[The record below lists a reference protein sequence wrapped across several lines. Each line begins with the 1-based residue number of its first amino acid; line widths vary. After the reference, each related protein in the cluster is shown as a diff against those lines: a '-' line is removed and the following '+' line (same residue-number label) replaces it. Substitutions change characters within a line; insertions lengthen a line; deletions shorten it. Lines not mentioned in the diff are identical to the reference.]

1 MRFNMR
7 VFLCPY
13 SGFSL
18 AIPMDTVLSVT
29 LQSRKTEKTV
39 EYNRENSNTY
49 ISLPLLFN
57 CVLSDARHGIILK
70 DGNDEQFENKI
81 ILLTYEIE
89 SETELPV
96 NKIYPV
102 PRALTVM
109 KFSRFF
115 DGIVFSHRYQREKT
129 VCDIHAEDLILLLN
143 PEHIVQKIKKELEV

>member
-1 MRFNMR
+1 MR

-13 SGFSL
+13 DGFSL

-29 LQSRKTEKTV
+29 LNRKKNEKPV
-39 EYNRENSNTY
+39 EYDHENFNTY

-57 CVLSDARHGIILK
+57 CALSDVRHGMILK
-70 DGNDEQFENKI
+70 DGIDEQLENKI

-89 SETELPV
+89 SETELSA

-102 PRALTVM
+102 PKALTVM

-115 DGIVFSHRYQREKT
+115 SGIVFSHRYQREEK
-129 VCDIHAEDLILLLN
+129 VCDNHAEDLILLLN
-143 PEHIVQKIKKELEV
+143 HECIVQNIKKEFEV